1 MGNIYITMNGD
12 NAVCTNVPDIL
23 LTSGSVGTHKAY
35 FDISGYNEEYA
46 ESGYDWGDLTLEA
59 VFVASNAAYLL
70 KENNNTIVRRSVPIT
85 EEKIEI
91 DGLGDIT
98 QWVATVHEDVLKVPG
113 KTLYIGLQGL
123 DESGEIVRCSTL
135 AAIKKIQVGADVDG
149 AGNGDIPETRYEAL
163 ARAIDNQREIIETV
177 GNNSL
182 PFVVSVTGAD
192 GNYTANQTYED
203 TMAAYHAGRRIVCV
217 LNAEVPVDNGDTYY
231 ACGEHVPLHRLG
243 EDGIF
248 IFQHGTV
255 NPYGMSLEVEFVQDN
270 IIMAV
275 CHVVS
280 GSGDP
285 GGSAGGSSGS
295 DGGIVIVKNK
305 YNFGNDGSVVVDY
318 TANEIVSAMEA
329 NKIVLLSCNGALFI
343 PTGDVVESGEK
354 KIVVFAMALAPAVQV
369 TIDTRGVMSIKSE

>member
-85 EEKIEI
+85 AKKIEI

-135 AAIKKIQVGADVDG
+135 AEIKKIQVGADVDG

-163 ARAIDNQREIIETV
+163 ARAMDNQREIIETV

-203 TMAAYHAGRRIVCV
+203 TLAAYNSGRRIVCV
-217 LNAEVPVDNGDTYY
+217 LNAKVPVDNGETYI
-231 ACGEHVPLHRLG
+231 AEGSQVPLHTVLD
-243 EDGIF
+243 DGTL

-255 NPYGMSLEVEFVQDN
+255 NPYGMSLEVTFMPDNLISAICFV
-270 IIMAV
+270 V
-275 CHVVS
+275 
-280 GSGDP
+280 GGKGEP
-285 GGSAGGSSGS
+285 GGSGGGITDTEKGLLLSLFKNCVYTADMSGTIAQLETLWSEEPEAPESGVTQSGKVLAIVSGVTATQSGS
-295 DGGIVIVKNK
+295 I
-305 YNFGNDGSVVVDY
+305 
-318 TANEIVSAMEA
+318 
-329 NKIVLLSCNGALFI
+329 LSIA
-343 PTGDVVESGEK
+343 
-354 KIVVFAMALAPAVQV
+354 
-369 TIDTRGVMSIKSE
+369 